1 MPEANWVVVVHG
13 GAKEIE
19 ESEAEAN
26 RVGCRRAA
34 EAGAAVLRAGGR
46 ALEAVQAAVRTL
58 EDDPTFNAGHG
69 AVTTVTGTVEMD
81 AAIMD
86 GESLGIGA
94 VAAVRRLRN
103 PIDAARLV
111 LRAQPV
117 LLVSDGAETF
127 AARQG
132 VQLVEPAEFEQ
143 VAQDAMRDT
152 VGAVAI
158 DQHGHL
164 AAAASTGGLDGQLHG
179 RVGDSV
185 MPGAGFY
192 ADDLLGATAASGD
205 GEAIARAG
213 LASHVLAGL
222 EFWSAGPAT
231 VNALARMERV
241 GGEAGLITV
250 DRQGRIGIAHS
261 SRNFALALAGSA
273 VDGTPAGIT
282 RDEVKDWIDDG

>member
-1 MPEANWVVVVHG
+1 MHDMNWVVAVHG
-13 GAKEIE
+13 GAKEIAPE
-19 ESEAEAN
+19 EADAHRE
-26 RVGCRRAA
+26 GCRRAA
-34 EAGAAVLRAGGR
+34 QAAATVLRAGGP
-46 ALEAVQAAVRTL
+46 ALQAVQAAVRSL

-69 AVTTVTGTVEMD
+69 AVTTVAGSVEMD

-86 GESLGIGA
+86 GESLGVGA

-103 PIDAARLV
+103 PIDAASLV
-111 LRAQPV
+111 LKADPV
-117 LLVSDGAETF
+117 LLVSDGAEEF

-132 VQLVEPAEFEQ
+132 VQLVPAEEFE
-143 VAQDAMRDT
+143 AAAGEAMRDT

-158 DQHGHL
+158 DRHGHL
-164 AAAASTGGLDGQLHG
+164 AAAASTGGLDGQLRG
-179 RVGDSV
+179 RVGDTV

-192 ADDLLGATAASGD
+192 ADDRLGATAVSGD

-213 LASHVLAGL
+213 LASHVLSGL

-231 VNALARMERV
+231 ANALARLGRV

-250 DRQGRIGIAHS
+250 DRLGRIGIAHS

-273 VDGTPAGIT
+273 IDGVPAGIT
-282 RDEVKDWIDDG
+282 RDELKDWIDDG